1 MAAELCMPSLGA
13 DMDEGTVLE
22 WKVAP
27 GQAFAKGD
35 VVLEVDTDKAAFEVE
50 ADHDG
55 VMGAILVQPGTTVPV
70 GTVLARLQGATEGK
84 KSAPESR
91 SGDHAQ
97 GEEQRPG
104 HRPRISPR
112 ARKRARELGVD
123 IGAIGRGTGVD
134 GSIDVADV
142 EAAAIA
148 PPESRAGG
156 RSHQER
162 EESRAGGRSH
172 QEGEESQSG
181 DRSRG
186 QGAGTRQARLRS
198 VIAAAMSRSKRE
210 IPHYYLGHTFDLE
223 PALAWLE
230 RENRE
235 RPITQRILPNVLLLK
250 AIADGLDTVPEL
262 NGYWIDGAFQQQEA
276 VHLGVAI
283 ALRGGGVIAPA
294 LHDMQDKP
302 LDQVMA
308 ELSDLVR
315 RARAGKLRHREMTD
329 GTITA
334 TSLGD
339 RGTDTV
345 LGVIFPPQVAL
356 VGFGTV
362 AVRPWV
368 VDGQTLPRRVVTATL
383 SADHRASDGHRGA
396 LFLRAVADRLQEP
409 ETL

>member
-1 MAAELCMPSLGA
+1 MA
-13 DMDEGTVLE
+13 
-22 WKVAP
+22 
-27 GQAFAKGD
+27 
-35 VVLEVDTDKAAFEVE
+35 
-50 ADHDG
+50 
-55 VMGAILVQPGTTVPV
+55 V
-70 GTVLARLQGATEGK
+70 GTVLALLQGGGGATGRESSAGRSQPAEPAPP
-84 KSAPESR
+84 SAPSR
-91 SGDHAQ
+91 PMVSPPAAASAQ
-97 GEEQRPG
+97 RSHGLPPG

-123 IGAIGRGTGVD
+123 IAAIPGGSGVD

-142 EAAAIA
+142 EAAAAATAPAVTKPAEAAPA
-148 PPESRAGG
+148 PPASAPAAAAAEPAS
-156 RSHQER
+156 
-162 EESRAGGRSH
+162 
-172 QEGEESQSG
+172 
-181 DRSRG
+181 
-186 QGAGTRQARLRS
+186 RQARLRS

-210 IPHYYLGHTFDLE
+210 IPHYYLEHTFDLD
-223 PALAWLE
+223 PALGWLE
-230 RENRE
+230 QANRE
-235 RPITQRILPNVLLLK
+235 RPITERILPNVLLLK
-250 AIADGLDTVPEL
+250 AMADALDTVPEL
-262 NGYWIDGAFQQQEA
+262 NGFWIDGSFQQQEA

-283 ALRGGGVIAPA
+283 SLRGGGVLAPA
-294 LHDMQDKP
+294 LHDVQDKP
-302 LDQVMA
+302 LDQLMV

-329 GTITA
+329 GTITV

-368 VDGQTLPRRVVTATL
+368 VDGDVVPRRVVTATL

-396 LFLRAVADRLQEP
+396 LFLRALADRLQEP